1 MDIIYYWKDY
11 ADDLKHGRLGYFR
24 SASPKLSELVM
35 DAPDYIWV
43 VKTPAGLKGEL
54 QLLARL
60 RCVDS
65 PTVPFTRQ
73 TGEHYA
79 FYDPSHSAS
88 VRFIDS
94 GTPQAIEAVSS
105 WMRRAYPKAISG
117 NFQGPLGQQPLRGDV
132 LTELQRIAARFG
144 IEPFLASN
152 PL

>member
-1 MDIIYYWKDY
+1 MDIVYYWKDY

-24 SASPKLSELVM
+24 SASPKLSELFM

-65 PTVPFTRQ
+65 PTVPFSRQ

-94 GTPQAIEAVSS
+94 GTPQAIEAVSG
-105 WMRRAYPKAISG
+105 WMRRTHPKAIKG

-132 LTELQRIAARFG
+132 LTELRRIAARFG
-144 IEPFLASN
+144 SEPFLAANS
-152 PL
+152 L